1 MNFSGLVSVPD
12 SRSALKTADLIC
24 MEIGGMGR
32 KSALLVILMALSF
45 TAVNANR
52 AWSEDLPRAV
62 IAVLDY
68 AKILRASDATQD
80 VTRQIR
86 RYRDSFRA
94 EIQADEIRLR
104 GVETDLKRQRS
115 VLSPAAYEQRR
126 QDFKEQV
133 IAAQKRGQKRKRQ
146 LDEAMKGAMNQVQGA
161 VIPIVKKLTETKGF
175 TLVVDKSQ
183 VLFAKKFMDITDE
196 VMLQLNQQLRTVT
209 VPKPK

>member
-1 MNFSGLVSVPD
+1 
-12 SRSALKTADLIC
+12 
-24 MEIGGMGR
+24 MGR